1 MPCRKCTG
9 TRFSD
14 AVPLGFLIFSDIMT
28 YRFRDALQADLPA
41 IVDIYNSTV
50 ASRMVTADLNPVP
63 VESRQAWFDAH
74 SPQHRPLW
82 VVEADDLDNANNVN
96 DTEAAGADTGVQ
108 SDAGTPGGGKIL
120 GWLSFSDFYGR
131 PAYAATV
138 EVSIY
143 LHEAAR
149 GRGLGRAFLEQALAA
164 APGLGVKT
172 VLGFVFGHN
181 EPSLALFR
189 AYGFADWGRL
199 PRVASLDGVERDLVI
214 VGRRL

>member
-1 MPCRKCTG
+1 
-9 TRFSD
+9 
-14 AVPLGFLIFSDIMT
+14 MT
-28 YRFRDALQADLPA
+28 YRFRDAMQGDLPA

-74 SPQHRPLW
+74 SPAHRPLW
-82 VVEADDLDNANNVN
+82 VVED
-96 DTEAAGADTGVQ
+96 EAEA
-108 SDAGTPGGGKIL
+108 GKIL

-143 LHEAAR
+143 LDSAAR
-149 GRGLGRAFLEQALAA
+149 GRGLGRIFLEKALAA
-164 APGLGVKT
+164 APELNVKT

-181 EPSLALFR
+181 EASRALFR
-189 AYGFADWGRL
+189 AHGFDDWGFL

-214 VGRRL
+214 VGRRI